1 MIETENELREL
12 LRASVAGVQAPE
24 RVRHFAPVGR
34 RRLHPRHSVLVLI
47 PILAVLAA
55 GAAAAVTSL
64 QSTNSGTSRLFI
76 RETTDGVHIRG
87 YIFQGV
93 TGFTGELSTDRA
105 VGLVYADRA
114 QLGPTKVRA
123 EDVTVFGTNGHDAT
137 AVAVRAGSDVSTV
150 TVRFRSGGSDTMHPV
165 DGFAVL
171 AHESSRHAGSLTAY
185 DSSGRVLAT
194 AQLPPPSN
202 PGGPPE
208 ISTPTFVRTTSQG
221 VLIVGHIDNGF
232 LAPDLADRDA
242 VQVGLEGF
250 GVCRPAAP
258 TGPIS
263 GGRRRGRVRGRADDR
278 RHRPL
283 WVPNLQGPGSVR
295 ESRRRRHVSCLRA
308 SRFWRQLGTIA
319 SNGRLDTLQPG
330 FVEGFGHS
338 GKLVSKVA
346 LTPVARGDC
355 SSSG

>member
-258 TGPIS
+258 TGLSPGVVVVGVYEGEPMTVVIVHSGSRIS
-263 GGRRRGRVRGRADDR
+263 RVRVVFANHVEDGMSPVAG
-278 RHRPL
+278 
-283 WVPNLQGPGSVR
+283 QSV
-295 ESRRRRHVSCLRA
+295 LA
-308 SRFWRQLGTIA
+308 TLGTIA